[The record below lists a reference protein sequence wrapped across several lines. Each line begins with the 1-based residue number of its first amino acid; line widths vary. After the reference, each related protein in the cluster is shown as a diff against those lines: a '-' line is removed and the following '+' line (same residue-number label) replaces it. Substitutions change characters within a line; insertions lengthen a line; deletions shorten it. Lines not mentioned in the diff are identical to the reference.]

1 MIFNNVSN
9 TEVHIEFTD
18 DEIKVLNKHKK
29 IILED
34 KYLKTFINDLGNI
47 VSNLQLKLYE
57 GNPELANTL
66 TEENTPIKVK

>member
-1 MIFNNVSN
+1 MIFNHISN

-18 DEIKVLNKHKK
+18 DEIKVLNKNKRL
-29 IILED
+29 ILED
-34 KYLKTFINDLGNI
+34 KYLKTFINDLGKV
-47 VSNLQLKLYE
+47 VSTLQIKLYE

>member
-1 MIFNNVSN
+1 MIFNHVSN

-34 KYLKTFINDLGNI
+34 RHLKTFINDLGRI
-47 VSNLQLKLYE
+47 VGDFQMRLYKA
-57 GNPELANTL
+57 NPELANTL

>member
-66 TEENTPIKVK
+66 TEKNTPIKVK

>member
-1 MIFNNVSN
+1 MIFNHVSG
-9 TEVHIEFTD
+9 TEVHLEFTD

-34 KYLKTFINDLGNI
+34 KHLKTFINELGRI
-47 VSNLQLKLYE
+47 VGDFQMKLYK
-57 GNPELANTL
+57 GDPKLANTL